1 MQSAMSLHAIFEYL
15 WQCLEPLDEALICP
29 IGSKLWRGQ
38 RCLIQHGCRCS
49 TFKQLSSAF
58 SHMCDAAVPQI

>member
-1 MQSAMSLHAIFEYL
+1 MHSAMSLHAIVEYL

-38 RCLIQHGCRCS
+38 RSLIQHGSSCS
-49 TFKQLSSAF
+49 TFKQLSFAS
-58 SHMCDAAVPQI
+58 SYMCDTPDPHI